1 MTVFNV
7 IEKIPRII
15 TVMTKNDSSG
25 NTGER
30 RGSAVLPSDVR
41 MEGVMMR
48 NVIMIM
54 NSNIMPI
61 DPFGGGGGGGDEPLA
76 MDQRE

>member
-1 MTVFNV
+1 MP
-7 IEKIPRII
+7 KMA

-25 NTGER
+25 NNGER
-30 RGSAVLPSDVR
+30 IGSAVVPSDVR

-48 NVIMIM
+48 KVIKIM

-61 DPFGGGGGGGDEPLA
+61 EPFGGGGGGGDEPLA
-76 MDQRE
+76 MNTSG